1 MFRKKQKNKRRRDPH
16 FLTMP
21 KIVHIGNIAGLG
33 HWTGGR
39 ELNPKISTQRGFQCC
54 GSDYI

>member
-1 MFRKKQKNKRRRDPH
+1 MFRKNKKTNGAVTH